1 MPAMQ
6 RGYSKLLINE
16 NVIPDVNASWWVT
29 TMDWQ
34 MMAMLAVH
42 ERTERQW
49 HELLGSVGLRVVK
62 IWTPNPAAESLI
74 EAELDGNE
82 KVVEQS
88 HRVNQ

>member
-1 MPAMQ
+1 MQ

-16 NVIPDVNASWWVT
+16 NVVPDVNASWWVT
-29 TMDWQ
+29 TMDWM
-34 MMAMLAVH
+34 MMAMLALH

-49 HELLGSVGLRVVK
+49 RELLDSVGLRVVK

-74 EAELDGNE
+74 EAELDGNG
-82 KVVEQS
+82 KLVEQS